1 MPTIELSDGRV
12 IRDSSAIIDHFE
24 NEFDSQFTPSS
35 PKQKAMS
42 LLFNVIGS
50 DGLLRPAVHFR
61 WRFPENLPLV
71 LSHFEELTPKDALKR
86 FTVAGRVEQMQDA
99 CIKLGVTTDRI
110 EFVESIY
117 VRFLRKLNAHFE
129 LFPYLF
135 GGKPSIGDFG
145 LMGPMYAHLSR
156 DIKPLTLMHEHGIH
170 VLRWVERMNRSDPSF
185 SAAHA
190 PEENYLDNDEIPDT
204 LLEILRHMAIDF
216 VPETKAT
223 CDGLN
228 EWIDSQ
234 SELVF
239 GTTVERTIDGIAN
252 FYVEGTSM
260 SSALLPYR
268 FYLLKRLQDYVA
280 ESPAGVKQDLIQLLE
295 SVSMLE
301 ILETKLSRNIGR
313 ANNLEVWE

>member
-1 MPTIELSDGRV
+1 
-12 IRDSSAIIDHFE
+12 
-24 NEFDSQFTPSS
+24 
-35 PKQKAMS
+35 
-42 LLFNVIGS
+42 
-50 DGLLRPAVHFR
+50 
-61 WRFPENLPLV
+61 
-71 LSHFEELTPKDALKR
+71 
-86 FTVAGRVEQMQDA
+86 
-99 CIKLGVTTDRI
+99 
-110 EFVESIY
+110 
-117 VRFLRKLNAHFE
+117 
-129 LFPYLF
+129 
-135 GGKPSIGDFG
+135 
-145 LMGPMYAHLSR
+145 
-156 DIKPLTLMHEHGIH
+156 MHEHGIH
-170 VLRWVERMNRSDPSF
+170 VLRWVERMNRPDPSF

-223 CDGLN
+223 CDELN

-280 ESPAGVKQDLIQLLE
+280 ESPAGVKKELIQLLE